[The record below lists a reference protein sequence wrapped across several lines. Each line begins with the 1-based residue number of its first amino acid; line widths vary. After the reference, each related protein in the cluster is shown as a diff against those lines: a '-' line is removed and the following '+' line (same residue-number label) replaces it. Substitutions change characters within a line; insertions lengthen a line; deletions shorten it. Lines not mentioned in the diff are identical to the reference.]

1 MADPRRLTPDRGSPE
16 AARERS
22 NTELVAMGQR
32 VLRAEADA
40 LGALADTLGEAF
52 ATAVRWAYAC
62 EGRLIVTGLGKSG
75 IIARKIAGTLTSTGT
90 PALFVHPVEAL
101 HGDLGLAAADD
112 LLLAISRGGAN
123 PEILALQGT
132 LGALGVR
139 CIALTTDPQSP
150 LAQRSELVLHT
161 PVEREACPL
170 ELTPTTSTTAAL
182 ALGDALAM
190 ALLELRDFRRED
202 FAVFHPS
209 GSLGHAL
216 RTTVAQLMHRGDDLP
231 LVREGTPLR
240 EVLPEIS
247 AKRLGCTVVVD
258 AEGALAGFLS
268 DGDLR
273 RILAANEQPLDLPV
287 DGFMSREPVV
297 VQEDC
302 LARAA
307 LRTMES
313 NPSGPISQLV
323 VLRDSRPVGIVHLH
337 DILALGLSS

>member
-1 MADPRRLTPDRGSPE
+1 MAEPRRLTPDRARPG
-16 AARERS
+16 AADERS
-22 NTELVAMGQR
+22 DAELVAMGQR
-32 VLRAEADA
+32 VLRGEASA
-40 LGALADTLGEAF
+40 LAALADGLGEPF

-62 EGRLIVTGLGKSG
+62 EGRLLVTGLGKSG
-75 IIARKIAGTLTSTGT
+75 IVARKIAGTLTSTGT

-101 HGDLGLAAADD
+101 HGDLGLAGSGDM
-112 LLLAISRGGAN
+112 LLAISRGGAN

-139 CIALTTDPQSP
+139 CIALTTDQQSP
-150 LAQRSELVLHT
+150 LAQRSELVLYT

-170 ELTPTTSTTAAL
+170 GLTPTTSTTAAL
-182 ALGDALAM
+182 AMGDALAM

-216 RTTVAQLMHRGDDLP
+216 RTTVAQLMHAGDDLP
-231 LVREGTPLR
+231 VVPAGTPLR
-240 EVLPEIS
+240 EVLPVIS

-258 AEGALAGFLS
+258 GEGRLAGFLS

-287 DGFMSREPVV
+287 DGFMSTRPVV
-297 VQEDC
+297 VEEDC

-323 VLRDSRPVGIVHLH
+323 VMRGAEPVGVVHLH